1 MSFVLDLKNTV
12 PARILCFLPRGLQM
26 YLTRLRLPSFIRLL
40 ADGYLPAAV
49 WSSNLASIAAKY
61 SQAPLSM
68 YPSSSRLK
76 NLPEQAISIRK
87 AWDVDRE
94 SMRRATRIKYIC
106 RDKPLLR
113 LNMPTAH
120 CKCLSISVPW

>member
-87 AWDVDRE
+87 AWDVERE
-94 SMRRATRIKYIC
+94 SVPRQIFGRANRSRGHGKHATSY
-106 RDKPLLR
+106 PHQVHL
-113 LNMPTAH
+113 PG
-120 CKCLSISVPW
+120 